1 MFAPILHSLE
11 QQGLKGFAQALIP
24 LLDQHWYHSKDGN
37 LPRWLSALDQA
48 PKVEAN
54 GYQLNRSAIRIQGQL
69 SQTEQHDLAQCL
81 KQLMPWRKG
90 PWQFFDIEIDS
101 EWRSDFKWDRLAP
114 HLGDLRGHRVLD
126 VGCANGYHCWRLRAA
141 GASLVLGIDPG
152 KLPVAQFWLS
162 QNYIQDP
169 QVGVL
174 PLALEQMPLEAVFDT
189 VLSMGVLYHRRSP
202 LDHLEELRQCLKPGG
217 QLLLET
223 LVIEGELGQSLV
235 PPARYARMNNVW
247 FLPSIPT
254 LSAWLERM
262 GFIEVQLVDINYTS
276 TDEQRSTPWKP
287 GQSLPDYL
295 DPEDPSKTIEGH
307 PAPMRASFIA
317 RVPKESKQLNR
328 YRL

>member
-1 MFAPILHSLE
+1 MFASFLHSLR
-11 QQGLKGFAQALIP
+11 QQGLADFAESLLP

-37 LPRWLSALDQA
+37 LPRWLQALALAPDLTVGEVRLDQ
-48 PKVEAN
+48 
-54 GYQLNRSAIRIQGQL
+54 SAIDIQGAIGATQL
-69 SQTEQHDLAQCL
+69 SELNTSL

-90 PWQFFDIEIDS
+90 PWQFFGIDVDS

-141 GASLVLGIDPG
+141 GASLVLGVDPG

-162 QNYIQDP
+162 QAYIQDS

-174 PLALEQMPLEAVFDT
+174 PLALEQMPLQPIFDT

-202 LDHLEELRQCLKPGG
+202 LDHIEELRQCLKPGG

-223 LVIEGELGQSLV
+223 LVIDGELGHSLV

-254 LSAWLERM
+254 LRAWLERM
-262 GFIEVQLVDINYTS
+262 GFIDVQLVDINYTS

-287 GQSLPDYL
+287 GQSLPEYL
-295 DPEDPSKTIEGH
+295 DPKDPSKTIEGH
-307 PAPMRASFIA
+307 PAPMRASLLA
-317 RVPKESKQLNR
+317 KVPQQAQQLNR